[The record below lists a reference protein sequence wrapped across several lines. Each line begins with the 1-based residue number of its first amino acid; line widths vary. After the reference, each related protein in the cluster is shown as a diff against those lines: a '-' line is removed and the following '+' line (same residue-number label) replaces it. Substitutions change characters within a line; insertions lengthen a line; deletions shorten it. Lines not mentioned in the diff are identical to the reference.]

1 MKEVAV
7 CQECTSEEISATANV
22 YWDKD
27 KGEWLF
33 TSDDELHHVWCQYCE
48 GECNVDYLTEEE
60 LKVRQ
65 VEKRMKGVSV

>member
-7 CQECTSEEISATANV
+7 CQECTSEEISATG
-22 YWDKD
+22 YLLWDKD
-27 KGEWLF
+27 KGDWLY
-33 TSDDELHHVWCQYCE
+33 TPNDELHSVWCLDCG
-48 GECNVDYLTEEE
+48 GECYVDYITEEE